1 MPVVTLEQLRSN
13 KTRESLYILI
23 HSKGPYTLTGQSPVV
38 FYAHTIIFST
48 SVYNVT
54 KFLDEVHRSS
64 CPHTRPSNQ
73 IAHSTQEAMRLS

>member
-38 FYAHTIIFST
+38 FYAHTIIFFYFSLQRHKIPRRGT
-48 SVYNVT
+48 
-54 KFLDEVHRSS
+54 
-64 CPHTRPSNQ
+64 
-73 IAHSTQEAMRLS
+73 